1 MKNIKKLTIICL
13 SLLICLGLSACKS
26 EEQIKKEE
34 ESNRAEIIKMINDRL
49 DESRKEKDN
58 TVDEAKNIYKN
69 RERFINNFKKQKLKF
84 KDEGFNEAL
93 DRFVKNYEDKN
104 DNIEEDISFNE
115 NTFNVN
121 MASSAAWSSHEK
133 EEYKTILEN
142 LKKSTINQDESFVE
156 LYEKYS
162 IKYYEKDYKRY
173 KEEANRLKNP
183 QTIEFG
189 KAGETRLFK
198 IKPLK
203 AYKYPDYSKNYSDG
217 GWLDDKNVIM
227 LDLEIE
233 NISDKDEI
241 NIFVSDSCTID
252 ELDAIIQDENG
263 YQLSLNNDVLD
274 DSSNQKIL
282 KKGAKTV
289 VRLAIGSKK
298 DFAKRLKLIVNPYW
312 DNITFDIPVN

>member
-34 ESNRAEIIKMINDRL
+34 ESNKAKIVKMIDDRL
-49 DESRKEKDN
+49 DEAKKEKDN
-58 TVDEAKNIYKN
+58 TIDEVKNVHKN
-69 RERFINNFKKQKLKF
+69 KERFINNFKKQKLKF
-84 KDEGFNEAL
+84 KDEGLNEAL
-93 DRFVKNYEDKN
+93 DRFIENYEDN
-104 DNIEEDISFNE
+104 NHNIDERISFVEDIVYGAE
-115 NTFNVN
+115 
-121 MASSAAWSSHEK
+121 WSSNQK
-133 EEYKTILEN
+133 DEYKTLMEN
-142 LKKSTINQDESFVE
+142 FKKSTINLDESYVE

-162 IKYYEKDYKRY
+162 IKYHEEDYKGF

-189 KAGETRLFK
+189 KAGETSLFK

-203 AYKYPDYSKNYSDG
+203 AYKYPDYGKSNIDG

-233 NISDKDEI
+233 NISDKDEK
-241 NIFVSDSCTID
+241 NIFVSDSMTID
-252 ELDAIIQDENG
+252 ELTAIVQDENG
-263 YQLSLNNDVLD
+263 YQLSLNNYVAEDT
-274 DSSNQKIL
+274 SSQKIL
-282 KKGAKTV
+282 RKGAKTI

-298 DFAKRLKLIVNPYW
+298 DFAKRLKLIVYPDW
-312 DNITFDIPVN
+312 DNITFDIPVS

>member
-34 ESNRAEIIKMINDRL
+34 ESNRAKIIKMIDDRL
-49 DESRKEKDN
+49 DESKQEKDN
-58 TVDEAKNIYKN
+58 TDDEVKNVHKN

-84 KDEGFNEAL
+84 KDEGLNEAL
-93 DRFVKNYEDKN
+93 DKFVKNYEDKN
-104 DNIEEDISFNE
+104 HNIEEYISFNE
-115 NTFNVN
+115 NTANG
-121 MASSAAWSSHEK
+121 AALSSYEK
-133 EEYKTILEN
+133 EEYKTILEK

-173 KEEANRLKNP
+173 KEEVDRLKNP

-241 NIFVSDSCTID
+241 NMFVSDSSTID

-274 DSSNQKIL
+274 DASDQKIL
-282 KKGAKTV
+282 KKGAKTI

>member
-1 MKNIKKLTIICL
+1 MKNIKKLPIICL

-34 ESNRAEIIKMINDRL
+34 ENNRTKIIKMIDDRL
-49 DESRKEKDN
+49 DETKKEKDDSI
-58 TVDEAKNIYKN
+58 DEMKNVNKN
-69 RERFINNFKKQKLKF
+69 RERFINNFKKQKPKF
-84 KDEGFNEAL
+84 KDEDFNKAL
-93 DRFVKNYEDKN
+93 DKFIENYKN
-104 DNIEEDISFNE
+104 DIRYTDEYISFNE
-115 NTFNVN
+115 NTANG
-121 MASSAAWSSHEK
+121 AALSSYEK

-142 LKKSTINQDESFVE
+142 SKKSIINLYESFIE

-162 IKYYEKDYKRY
+162 IKYYEENY
-173 KEEANRLKNP
+173 KEYKKEADRLKNP
-183 QTIEFG
+183 KTIEFG
-189 KAGETRLFK
+189 KAGETSRFK

-203 AYKYPDYSKNYSDG
+203 AYKYPNYSKNYSDG

-241 NIFVSDSCTID
+241 NMFVSDSYTID

-282 KKGAKTV
+282 KKGTKTV

-298 DFAKRLKLIVNPYW
+298 DFAKRLKLIVYPYW
-312 DNITFDIPVN
+312 DNITFDIPVS